1 MAYMNLQHALNQVDS
16 VRYCMLYYDMKRMQ
30 SEEKLLRTAKE
41 ETMDCGYEDK

>member
-1 MAYMNLQHALNQVDS
+1 MEMQHALNQVDS

-41 ETMDCGYEDK
+41 KIMDSGYEDE